1 MLTLLSVATITSVHL
16 SRLNVAGRIY
26 LTEGKKATKLNS
38 LHIFGAFPWHH
49 WNGWI
54 LTRIQSHEKKK
65 EISAESD
72 ALDVQ

>member
-1 MLTLLSVATITSVHL
+1 MVFLPDYWDLLIGRLLSS
-16 SRLNVAGRIY
+16 NVAERIY